1 MSADLE
7 FENLVKLYYGD
18 LYRFGLSLTGSEA
31 DAADLTQET
40 FYIWA
45 NKGHQLQKPASV
57 KSWLFTTLHR
67 EFLKTCRR
75 RNRFPSESIDERAR
89 LPNVPA
95 DCAERADS
103 QTLLRILGEIDEDF
117 RAPLVLYY
125 MEDLSYKEIAAVL
138 ALPLG
143 TVQSRIARAK
153 IQLLRRL
160 SETNLPL
167 EQRNEYDRTPK
178 KSCFSTADDRRLRSA
193 ISSGFGLRQKRSGA
207 WPMVARA
214 NRMLRYDPGEASRN
228 RTAPWVV

>member
-1 MSADLE
+1 MSADLK
-7 FENLVKLYYGD
+7 FENLVKRYYGD
-18 LYRFGLSLTGSEA
+18 LYRFGLSLTGNET

-45 NKGHQLQKPASV
+45 NKGHQLQKAASV

-75 RNRFPSESIDERAR
+75 RNRFSQQAIDESTED

-95 DCAERADS
+95 DCVERVDS
-103 QTLLRILGEIDEDF
+103 RTLLRILGEIAEDF

-125 MEDLSYKEIAAVL
+125 MEDLSYKEIADVL

-167 EQRNEYDRTPK
+167 EQAK
-178 KSCFSTADDRRLRSA
+178 
-193 ISSGFGLRQKRSGA
+193 
-207 WPMVARA
+207 
-214 NRMLRYDPGEASRN
+214 
-228 RTAPWVV
+228 

>member
-1 MSADLE
+1 MSADLK
-7 FENLVKLYYGD
+7 FENLVKRYYGD
-18 LYRFGLSLTGSEA
+18 LYRFGLSLTGNET

-40 FYIWA
+40 FYIWE
-45 NKGHQLQKPASV
+45 NKGHQLQKAASV

-75 RNRFPSESIDERAR
+75 RNRFSHQSIDESTED

-95 DCAERADS
+95 DCVERVDS
-103 QTLLRILGEIDEDF
+103 RTLLRILGEIAEDF

-125 MEDLSYKEIAAVL
+125 MEDLSYKEIADVL

-167 EQRNEYDRTPK
+167 EQAK
-178 KSCFSTADDRRLRSA
+178 
-193 ISSGFGLRQKRSGA
+193 
-207 WPMVARA
+207 
-214 NRMLRYDPGEASRN
+214 
-228 RTAPWVV
+228 

>member
-18 LYRFGLSLTGSEA
+18 LYRFGLSLTGNET

-45 NKGHQLQKPASV
+45 NKGHQLRNAASV
-57 KSWLFTTLHR
+57 KGWLFTTLHR
-67 EFLKTCRR
+67 EFLKTWRR
-75 RNRFPSESIDERAR
+75 RNRFSHESVDERLED

-103 QTLLRILGEIDEDF
+103 QTLLRILGEIAEDF

-125 MEDLSYKEIAAVL
+125 MEDLSYKEIADIL
-138 ALPLG
+138 ALPVG

-160 SETNLPL
+160 SETTLSV
-167 EQRNEYDRTPK
+167 EQSK
-178 KSCFSTADDRRLRSA
+178 
-193 ISSGFGLRQKRSGA
+193 
-207 WPMVARA
+207 
-214 NRMLRYDPGEASRN
+214 
-228 RTAPWVV
+228 

>member
-18 LYRFGLSLTGSEA
+18 LYRFGLSLTGNET

-45 NKGHQLQKPASV
+45 NKGHQLQNAASV
-57 KSWLFTTLHR
+57 KGWLFTTLHR

-75 RNRFPSESIDERAR
+75 RNRFPHESIDERTED

-95 DCAERADS
+95 NCIDRADS
-103 QTLLRILGEIDEDF
+103 QTLLRILGEIAEDF

-125 MEDLSYKEIAAVL
+125 MEDLSYKEIADIL

-143 TVQSRIARAK
+143 TVQSRISRAK

-160 SETNLPL
+160 SEINLPV
-167 EQRNEYDRTPK
+167 EQAK
-178 KSCFSTADDRRLRSA
+178 
-193 ISSGFGLRQKRSGA
+193 
-207 WPMVARA
+207 
-214 NRMLRYDPGEASRN
+214 
-228 RTAPWVV
+228 

>member
-7 FENLVKLYYGD
+7 FENLVKLYYAD

-45 NKGHQLQKPASV
+45 NKGHQLRKAGSV
-57 KSWLFTTLHR
+57 KAWLFTTLHR
-67 EFLKTCRR
+67 KFLKTYRQR
-75 RNRFPSESIDERAR
+75 SRFPSESIDERSED

-95 DCAERADS
+95 NCAVRIDS
-103 QTLLRILGEIDEDF
+103 RMLLRILGEIAEDF
-117 RAPLVLYY
+117 RAPIVLYY
-125 MEDLSYKEIAAVL
+125 MEDLSYKEIANVL

-160 SETNLPL
+160 NETNLPPD
-167 EQRNEYDRTPK
+167 QPK
-178 KSCFSTADDRRLRSA
+178 
-193 ISSGFGLRQKRSGA
+193 
-207 WPMVARA
+207 
-214 NRMLRYDPGEASRN
+214 
-228 RTAPWVV
+228 

>member
-1 MSADLE
+1 MAADLD
-7 FENLVKLYYGD
+7 FENLVNLYYRD

-45 NKGHQLQKPASV
+45 NKGHQLQKAASV

-75 RNRFPSESIDERAR
+75 QNRFPNESIDECTED

-95 DCAERADS
+95 NCVERVDS
-103 QTLLRILGEIDEDF
+103 QTLLRILGEIAEDF

-125 MEDLSYKEIAAVL
+125 MEDLSYKEIADVF

-143 TVQSRIARAK
+143 TIQSRIARAK

-167 EQRNEYDRTPK
+167 EQAK
-178 KSCFSTADDRRLRSA
+178 
-193 ISSGFGLRQKRSGA
+193 
-207 WPMVARA
+207 
-214 NRMLRYDPGEASRN
+214 
-228 RTAPWVV
+228 

>member
-1 MSADLE
+1 MSADLK
-7 FENLVKLYYGD
+7 FENLVKHYYGD
-18 LYRFGLSLTGSEA
+18 LYRFGLSLTGNET

-45 NKGHQLQKPASV
+45 NKGHQLQKAASV

-75 RNRFPSESIDERAR
+75 RNRFSHQSIDESTED

-95 DCAERADS
+95 DCVERVDS
-103 QTLLRILGEIDEDF
+103 RTLLRILGEIAEDF

-125 MEDLSYKEIAAVL
+125 MEDLSYKEIADVL

-153 IQLLRRL
+153 IQILRRL

-167 EQRNEYDRTPK
+167 EQAK
-178 KSCFSTADDRRLRSA
+178 
-193 ISSGFGLRQKRSGA
+193 
-207 WPMVARA
+207 
-214 NRMLRYDPGEASRN
+214 
-228 RTAPWVV
+228 